1 MLGYCAKKY
10 NCATYQEVIE
20 RVCGKAIGCT
30 TEVFIILYM
39 FGTSIAM
46 LIIVGDQLDKS
57 KCFFFNNFFPD
68 FHQTLLN
75 HFNSL
80 RSYFSI

>member
-57 KCFFFNNFFPD
+57 K
-68 FHQTLLN
+68 
-75 HFNSL
+75 
-80 RSYFSI
+80 